1 MKIYVDSRYR
11 TPESASASDFTYE
24 LLESVDLRNM
34 RLHVRDVTIPVTW
47 RTVEE
52 LNRNLY
58 ILERWANNSASRH
71 RVLTLPVGQYDP
83 TSLQAALASALNG
96 ADSLFAA
103 TGAPYLVSYSD
114 QTGQITI
121 RLNVPNAGWT
131 LYTDQAL
138 SQISSANWPF
148 ASGSP
153 TMPMSFNRNL
163 RVTVQ
168 REYNSVAPYVS
179 QFVDLM
185 TVKDLYICS
194 TTFGGSIDTL
204 GPRPGTRD
212 TLAKLGCNAGYG
224 YVLTGQEHSY
234 WEWVDIGTRL
244 LKRMSFQLRDVSGAI
259 VPLHGCD
266 WSFCL
271 HFDTSDA

>member
-11 TPESASASDFTYE
+11 TADSASASDFTYE
-24 LLESVDLRNM
+24 LLEAVDLRNAK
-34 RLHVRDVTIPVTW
+34 LHVRDVTVPVTW

-58 ILERWANNSASRH
+58 VRERWTDGSGTRY
-71 RVLTLPVGQYDP
+71 RVLTLPLGQYDP
-83 TSLQAALASALNG
+83 RLLETALAAAFNG

-121 RLNVPNAGWT
+121 RLNVPNATWT

-138 SQISSANWPF
+138 GQLSSASWPF
-148 ASGSP
+148 ASGQP
-153 TMPMSFNRNL
+153 QMPRSFNRNL
-163 RVTVQ
+163 RLSGMA
-168 REYNSVAPYVS
+168 EYSAASSYVS

-185 TVKDLYICS
+185 AVKDLYVCS
-194 TTFGGSIDTL
+194 STFGGSVDTI
-204 GPRPGTRD
+204 GPMPGSRD
-212 TLAKLGCNAGYG
+212 CLAKLGVNASYG
-224 YVLTGQEHSY
+224 YVLTGQETSY
-234 WEWVDIGTRL
+234 WEYVNVGSRIL
-244 LKRMSFQLRDVSGAI
+244 QRMSFQLRDVSGAI

-271 HFDTSDA
+271 HFDSGDV